1 MPVSP
6 EQPAAAV
13 PTSVEPTIEG
23 TPAPSDDV
31 STLSIPSG
39 ENTIPASVDTPAEQ
53 VAPIQPAAPV
63 ETPTPA
69 SPTNDA
75 GSSAALNEVPPTVPV
90 MTNSVPAAIPSVVP
104 PAGNVPTMQSVN
116 GAIGST
122 PAATPAWNEIADAL
136 EGSGKKKS
144 KLKIPLIIGAIL
156 IGLLLVGGAVWTII
170 SLNASKSNSAL
181 IYVKDKDLMLTA
193 GKSEPVKAV
202 KNWLDLDDNTKD
214 EYLNLSYF
222 SDDDSTEFSILGEGI
237 GHWIKFNKN
246 GSRMFYLGKVRDDGT
261 ANLYYNDPAKM
272 AKSKKEDV
280 DQGERVASNIS
291 IGANKYAPFQI
302 TESGDRVLY
311 FKNYDEKEYSGSLYI
326 NDLKEEKLVDNDVHG
341 YYFISKD
348 ESMVMYTKATDSD
361 SYSYDLFIKSLD
373 GKSDRVKIDSEVSY
387 VVNYSDDFKKIYY
400 VKNNGDL
407 DDLNYNSLYLKEE
420 GKDKQKLIADFTT
433 IESSDS
439 NGVFYF
445 TRTNENKTKLADLVD
460 DDLADSD
467 LKITEPHYSDFEYEY
482 TYDAWGYEY
491 TSTEVDY
498 DKYYEAYDIYMDKLD
513 RDSLRSSLKEEE
525 ISTTSKQLFFYS
537 EGKEKELVD
546 NIGWVNFADVANKSV
561 IYSKANTDK
570 GPVGKIKISE
580 IKSIY
585 DARDHFEGDSSEME
599 SKGRYIIL
607 NGGLEQEM
615 TGEAEGYYGFQ
626 FSLDGKKLY
635 YMEGDLSKSSGTL
648 VVSDALDGKLGNR
661 KVIDENVD
669 QYRILDGVIWYYK
682 DVKDGKGELATY
694 SDGKKTKIAFD
705 VQIGNTAIYPEDNT
719 VLYIADY
726 NTKRH
731 MGSLYSK
738 HGQGESVKIND
749 DVSFYNYDK
758 GNHLFYITDY
768 SVSKK
773 SGDLWEYRGKNE
785 KKLIDNS
792 VETMLPLRFG
802 YIF

>member
-1 MPVSP
+1 VPTEVPTGVKPQVDSTVPVHP
-6 EQPAAAV
+6 EQPVAPL
-13 PTSVEPTIEG
+13 PTQPISAEEPISVEPTMVEA
-23 TPAPSDDV
+23 PAPSDA
-31 STLSIPSG
+31 ST
-39 ENTIPASVDTPAEQ
+39 VQTPLAEQ
-53 VAPIQPAAPV
+53 SAPAGVDMPTEQAPAA
-63 ETPTPA
+63 A
-69 SPTNDA
+69 
-75 GSSAALNEVPPTVPV
+75 
-90 MTNSVPAAIPSVVP
+90 PSVVP
-104 PAGNVPTMQSVN
+104 TAGNIPTMQSVN
-116 GAIGST
+116 GAKGST
-122 PAATPAWNEIADAL
+122 TAVTPAWNEIADAL
-136 EGSGKKKS
+136 ESSGKKKS

-156 IGLLLVGGAVWTII
+156 VGLLLVGGAAWTII
-170 SLNASKSNSAL
+170 SLNASSSKSPL

-193 GKSEPVKAV
+193 GKSEPVKAI
-202 KNWLDLDDNTKD
+202 NDWLDLDDNTKE

-222 SDDDSTEFSILGEGI
+222 SDEDSMEFSILGEGI
-237 GHWIKFNKN
+237 GHWIKFNKS

-326 NDLKEEKLVDNDVHG
+326 NDLKEEKLIDNDVHG

-348 ESMVMYTKATDSD
+348 ESAVMYTKATDSD
-361 SYSYDLFIKSLD
+361 TYSYDLYIKSLD

-420 GKDKQKLIADFTT
+420 GKDKQKLIADFTS

-445 TRTNENKTKLADLVD
+445 TRTNEKKTKLVDLVD

-467 LKITEPHYSDFEYEY
+467 LKITEPNYNDFEYED
-482 TYDAWGYEY
+482 TYDVWGYEY

-498 DKYYEAYDIYMDKLD
+498 DKYYEAYDLYMDKLD

-525 ISTTSKQLFFYS
+525 MSTTSKQLFFYS
-537 EGKEKELVD
+537 DGKEKELVD

-561 IYSKANTDK
+561 IYSKADTDK
-570 GPVGKIKISE
+570 GPVGKVKISE

-585 DARDHFEGDSSEME
+585 DVRDHFESDSFEME

-615 TGEAEGYYGFQ
+615 AGEVEDYHGFQ

-635 YMEGDLSKSSGTL
+635 YLEGDLSKSSGTL
-648 VVSDALDGKLGNR
+648 VVSDALDGKLSNR

-669 QYRILDGVIWYYK
+669 DYRILDGVIWYYK

-694 SDGKKTKIAFD
+694 SDGKKGKIAFD
-705 VQIGNTAIYPEDNT
+705 VQIGNTAIYPEDNM
-719 VLYIADY
+719 VLYISDY

-731 MGSLYSK
+731 MGSLYLK